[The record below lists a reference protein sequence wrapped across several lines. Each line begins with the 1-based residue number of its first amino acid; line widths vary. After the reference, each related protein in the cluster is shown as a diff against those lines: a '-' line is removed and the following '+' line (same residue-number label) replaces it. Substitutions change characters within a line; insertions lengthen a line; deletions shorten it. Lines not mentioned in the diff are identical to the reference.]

1 MSEFERIMWTTGY
14 GNRTINGFTELLKSH
29 SIDTVVDIRMF
40 PASSTHGHFQRDSL
54 RGQLNSEGID
64 FHCAGHHFGAMREV
78 SEDSPHVALG
88 ESLRGFAEYM
98 STATFKQGIKQLIDL
113 AAGRNVVLVDEP
125 TNFEECHR
133 KLLADYLYIMEGY
146 RVFHIQDV
154 GTVQEHF
161 LTSSARVQ
169 FNTLVYD
176 SFEHNGITFH

>member
-14 GNRTINGFTELLKSH
+14 GDRTINGFTEMLKSH
-29 SIDTVVDIRMF
+29 SIDIVVDIRMF
-40 PASSTHGHFQRDSL
+40 PASSTYRHFQRDSL
-54 RGQLNSEGID
+54 REQLNSEGVD

-88 ESLRGFAEYM
+88 KSLRGFAEYM
-98 STATFKQGIKQLIDL
+98 STATFKKGIKQLIDL
-113 AAGRNVVLVDEP
+113 AAGRNVVLVDESI
-125 TNFEECHR
+125 NFEDCHR

-146 RVFHIQDV
+146 RVFHIQYL
-154 GTVQEHF
+154 GTVQEHY

>member
-1 MSEFERIMWTTGY
+1 MSESERIMWTTGY
-14 GNRTINGFTELLKSH
+14 GDRTINGFTELLKSY
-29 SIDTVVDIRMF
+29 SIDIVVDIRMF
-40 PASSTHGHFQRDSL
+40 PASSTYRHFQRDSL
-54 RGQLNSEGID
+54 REQLNSEGID

-98 STATFKQGIKQLIDL
+98 STATFKKGIKQLIDL
-113 AAGRNVVLVDEP
+113 AAGRNVVLVDES
-125 TNFEECHR
+125 TNFEDCHR

-146 RVFHIQDV
+146 RVFHIQDLR
-154 GTVQEHF
+154 TVQEHY

>member
-14 GNRTINGFTELLKSH
+14 GDRTINGFTELLKSH
-29 SIDTVVDIRMF
+29 SIDIVVDIRMF
-40 PASSTHGHFQRDSL
+40 PASSTYRHFQRDSL
-54 RGQLNSEGID
+54 REQLNSEGVD
-64 FHCAGHHFGAMREV
+64 FHCAGHHFGVMREV

-88 ESLRGFAEYM
+88 KSLRGFAEYM
-98 STATFKQGIKQLIDL
+98 STATFKKGIKQLIDL
-113 AAGRNVVLVDEP
+113 AAGRNVVLVDESI
-125 TNFEECHR
+125 NFEDCHR

-146 RVFHIQDV
+146 RVFHIQDL
-154 GTVQEHF
+154 GTVQEHY